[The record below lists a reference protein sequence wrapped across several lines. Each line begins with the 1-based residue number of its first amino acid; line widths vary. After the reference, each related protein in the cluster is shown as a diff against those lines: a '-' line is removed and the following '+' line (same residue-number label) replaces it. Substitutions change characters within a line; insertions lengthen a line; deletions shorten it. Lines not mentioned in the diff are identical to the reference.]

1 MSSSDPSR
9 TVGDRQHLRL
19 VDETGA
25 IEVVLACA
33 SADVEAIREAF
44 ERLELHTGD
53 ARVLGGMERAADE
66 LRNAVT
72 CSLQPTLFVL
82 CRTGALEPAAARRAV
97 ECFGIK
103 RPFSHRL
110 LVAEFDA
117 RRPAG
122 WMNAVRRSF
131 VSMREAQALINGPI
145 EGMLDSGDRNAVRGE
160 TRVTPPPT
168 SVPLAKRPLVM
179 FGRSEPAQGEGDEDP
194 KSWWRDEVG
203 PIPAHVRAPGA
214 RRHLA
219 VVDPRETADD
229 GGASISDAVL
239 VHEPGEVVQAA
250 RSDSHDA
257 PPQDRAPTR
266 VARIVAVAIVAL
278 VVLGFAV
285 APVLGASHQPSPS
298 PPEPPSPPAAPDA
311 GGPVPSAAAPRP
323 APPSAP
329 GPAAPAVSSM
339 AESSASTPPPS
350 ALDRA
355 VAEGRLGRLDGL
367 YVVEGPDRAMDWYGA
382 ANTCRAR
389 SIDGAR
395 GFRLPSIDEL
405 RWLRR
410 RGLVSGGRDQWSGT
424 RVFGRPRE
432 NWVLVTKGGLS
443 AVDKDESAA
452 YVVCV
457 RGH

>member
-9 TVGDRQHLRL
+9 TVGERQHLRL
-19 VDETGA
+19 VDDTTA
-25 IEVVLACA
+25 IEIVLACA
-33 SADVEAIREAF
+33 SADVDAIRAAF
-44 ERLELHTGD
+44 ERLELLAGD
-53 ARVLGGMERAADE
+53 VRVLGGMERSADE
-66 LRNAVT
+66 LRTAVT

-82 CRTGALEPAAARRAV
+82 CRTTALDPAQARRAV

-110 LVAEFDA
+110 LVADFDV

-145 EGMLDSGDRNAVRGE
+145 EGMLDSGDRNTVRGE
-160 TRVTPPPT
+160 TRVAAPATT
-168 SVPLAKRPLVM
+168 VPLAKRPLVM
-179 FGRSEPAQGEGDEDP
+179 FGRSEPPQGVGDEDP

-203 PIPAHVRAPGA
+203 PIPAHVRAPGT

-219 VVDPRETADD
+219 VVDPRDTID

-239 VHEPGEVVQAA
+239 IQDPGDTVRAA
-250 RSDSHDA
+250 RSDASS
-257 PPQDRAPTR
+257 PPLRDRPPTR

-285 APVLGASHQPSPS
+285 APVLGASHEPPLAR
-298 PPEPPSPPAAPDA
+298 PEPPSPPAAPEA
-311 GGPVPSAAAPRP
+311 SVAPTATPVPEASTL
-323 APPSAP
+323 
-329 GPAAPAVSSM
+329 AAPASP
-339 AESSASTPPPS
+339 AGPSTPAAVPVAAPPPS

-355 VAEGRLGRLDGL
+355 VAEGRLGHLEGL

-382 ANTCRAR
+382 ANACRAR
-389 SIDGAR
+389 SIDGTR

-410 RGLVSGGRDQWSGT
+410 RGLVSSGRDQWSGT
-424 RVFGRPRE
+424 RVFGRSRE
-432 NWVLVTKGGLS
+432 NWVLVARGGLS

-452 YVVCV
+452 HVVCV